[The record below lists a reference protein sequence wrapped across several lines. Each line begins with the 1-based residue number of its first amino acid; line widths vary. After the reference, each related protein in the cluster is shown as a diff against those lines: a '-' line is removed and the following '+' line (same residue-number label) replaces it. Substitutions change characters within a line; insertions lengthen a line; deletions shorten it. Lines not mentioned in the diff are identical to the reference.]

1 MFLYVLIVL
10 ICCLAFP
17 QSKNDDPCFDE
28 AFRWLSV
35 SDGVLVM
42 QRIRAYQ
49 PIGIKSRR
57 HLSRG
62 G

>member
-17 QSKNDDPCFDE
+17 FPTQSKNDDPCFDE

-35 SDGVLVM
+35 SDGALVM

-49 PIGIKSRR
+49 PIGIEFP
-57 HLSRG
+57 
-62 G
+62 